1 MSPFSLR
8 FLLIVSSLIVSFS
21 YGVVGY
27 GVEEIEAEDTVED
40 VPEYYQVGGGVSEA
54 LQRIEARLN
63 QVLNKEWSEVTSTS
77 SESEDVMEE
86 EEAVEEEAVEEEAVE
101 EEAVEEEAVEE
112 EAVEEEAVEEEAVE
126 EEVAVE
132 DEALDKD
139 YQKVVLENRSLRNFL
154 TTSYND
160 FDAIQASLPNKLTGC
175 NFWRNLACGV
185 EIAAATAACVVDGV
199 TEGSSA
205 FVSCEEAF
213 LGSNTCTICLGS
225 SLPSTDVDIATI
237 EAGQLPEMMSGNKMM
252 KAVLSTAHAYKA
264 ASTLVSGSAQLVSVS
279 PDETCPVAKW
289 LVCTPVLAVAY
300 AECLHNPVMGI
311 TFGECIREAV
321 GLIDE
326 SCLSC
331 CTPAISFMQHL

>member
-8 FLLIVSSLIVSFS
+8 FLLIVGSLIVSFS

-27 GVEEIEAEDTVED
+27 GVEEMEAEDTVED

-63 QVLNKEWSEVTSTS
+63 QVFNKEWSEVTSTS

-101 EEAVEEEAVEE
+101 EEAVEEEA
-112 EAVEEEAVEEEAVE
+112 
-126 EEVAVE
+126 
-132 DEALDKD
+132 LDKD
-139 YQKVVLENRSLRNFL
+139 YQKVVLENRSLRKFL

-225 SLPSTDVDIATI
+225 SLPTTDVDIATI
-237 EAGQLPEMMSGNKMM
+237 EAGQLPEIMSGNKMM

-264 ASTLVSGSAQLVSVS
+264 ASTLVSGSAQLVDVS
-279 PDETCPVAKW
+279 PDDTCPVAKW
-289 LVCTPVLAVAY
+289 LFCTPALAVAY
-300 AECLHNPVMGI
+300 AECLHNPVIGI

-326 SCLSC
+326 SCLPC

>member
-237 EAGQLPEMMSGNKMM
+237 EAGQLPEIMSGNKMM
-252 KAVLSTAHAYKA
+252 KAVLSTVHAYKA
-264 ASTLVSGSAQLVSVS
+264 ASTLVSGSAQLVDVS
-279 PDETCPVAKW
+279 PDETCPVSKW
-289 LVCTPVLAVAY
+289 LICTPVLAVAY

-326 SCLSC
+326 SCLPC